1 MIFTLNWGIF
11 KNFRAVKILTGGLSG
26 THAEVRAL
34 NELLFKLERKGEV
47 ITDVTLTE
55 IIGYNKRF
63 VVQESKINTEV
74 MVRCSDCFYLTE
86 LVRMIS
92 LN

>member
-34 NELLFKLERKGEV
+34 NELLFELERKGEV

-55 IIGYNKRF
+55 ILGYNKQF
-63 VVQESKINTEV
+63 LGKSKTQV
-74 MVRCSDCFYLTE
+74 MPRCADCFYLTE